1 MLQFLA
7 LTTLALAASCRGQMM
22 AELKKLDISPD
33 NIEGVEQYTDL
44 SIDEIITQALG
55 GIDLAAQKM
64 LTPGGNILAELDMNL
79 TEEQYQLFYSPPE
92 FGSLETMPFFEQKR
106 KKRKAVRRT
115 DLKWTNNV
123 MPYTFAD
130 GHFTTKDQYII
141 KTAMRE
147 WEKYTCIK
155 FREKTNSDINYVR
168 FQNGHGCNSQ
178 LGMVGGE
185 QILNLDINGC
195 RWKGLYLHE
204 IGHAIGLVHEHQ
216 LPNRDDYIDIIY
228 TNVAPSMRVWF
239 QKYRTREVNQFDVN
253 YELSSVMHYGMTAF
267 SSDGRST
274 TIRPKN
280 RTSEDIIGKVWR
292 KELSFSDVKAVN
304 RMYECAAHC
313 PKNVQCIR
321 GGFVDQ
327 NCKCICPDGSEDCR
341 APTPGERL
349 KVDRPQDCV
358 NTYND
363 WQCHVWATQ
372 GECEINPDFMKV
384 SCKRAC
390 RVCGEKE
397 EESNKNHVAAWSW
410 QWFGLLTNLFPK
422 DWVMGDCDDHF
433 KNEKCSQWAKNG
445 DCITNKDWMARFCK
459 KSCGKCNT
467 AKKTSSGDCS
477 NIEDDNDC
485 NKWAMKGECMTKK
498 KWMHK
503 NCRKSCQLCEAS
515 DDPDVDSNDTE
526 NKPRNRDDDDS
537 DDYDDD
543 DDNVVTTGCRDK
555 HNTRECE
562 GWAKRDECQRNPK
575 WMIPNCRASCGRCND
590 GSCKNLYDDK
600 KCKYWANE
608 RECFKNPIWMRK
620 NCAESCNSCEET
632 DGSNVDDNNDD
643 ENTRNNDVDRTKDV
657 EVEIHVNDGQATTR
671 GPRQKYEDEEESDP
685 TCRDEHNDR
694 ECKIWANY
702 GHCAINPSYMSK
714 MCKKSCNKCESGARE
729 DTNEDPRDPF
739 VDPDK
744 EQKDGSFDVDKTTKA
759 TIRTTTDDTPKQACQ
774 DTHSNCPSWAKS
786 GVCNTNPTYALKAC
800 KFSCK
805 NCKEVCTDQHTL
817 CKLWSKSNHCNTNSA
832 YMMRFCQK
840 SCDVC

>member
-1 MLQFLA
+1 
-7 LTTLALAASCRGQMM
+7 MM
-22 AELKKLDISPD
+22 EELKKLDISPD

-79 TEEQYQLFYSPPE
+79 TEEQYQMLYSAPE
-92 FGSLETMPFFEQKR
+92 YGSLETMPFFEQKR

-115 DLKWTNNV
+115 DLRWPDGV
-123 MPYTFAD
+123 LPYTFAD
-130 GHFTTKDQYII
+130 GHFTTKELYIM

-155 FREKTNSDINYVR
+155 FREKTSSDVNFVR
-168 FQNGHGCNSQ
+168 IQNGHGCNSQ

-228 TNVAPSMRVWF
+228 ANVAPSMRVWF
-239 QKYRTREVNQFDVN
+239 QKYQSREVNQFDVN
-253 YELSSVMHYGMTAF
+253 YELSSVMHYGTTAF

-280 RTSEDIIGKVWR
+280 KTSTDIIGKVWR
-292 KELSFSDVKAVN
+292 KELAFSDVKAVN

-313 PKNVQCIR
+313 PKNVKCIR

-327 NCKCICPDGSEDCR
+327 NCKCICPDGSNECT
-341 APTPGERL
+341 APLPGEKM
-349 KVDRPQDCV
+349 KVDRPTDCV

-390 RVCGEKE
+390 RVCGNDE
-397 EESNKNHVAAWSW
+397 EQLGENHVAAWSW
-410 QWFGLLTNLFPK
+410 QWFGLFTSLFPK
-422 DWVMGDCDDHF
+422 NWVMDDCEDSF
-433 KNEKCSQWAKNG
+433 KNEKCQEWAKNG
-445 DCITNKDWMARFCK
+445 DCITNKDWMAKFCK
-459 KSCGKCNT
+459 KSCGKCSPET
-467 AKKTSSGDCS
+467 KDTGTGDCK
-477 NIEDDNDC
+477 NIEDDKDC
-485 NKWAMKGECMTKK
+485 KKWALKGECITKK
-498 KWMHK
+498 KWMHT
-503 NCRKSCQLCEAS
+503 NCKKSCQLCVAADEPEK
-515 DDPDVDSNDTE
+515 DDDNETE
-526 NKPRNRDDDDS
+526 NKPRNRDDDDE
-537 DDYDDD
+537 
-543 DDNVVTTGCRDK
+543 DNVKTGCRDK

-562 GWAKRDECQRNPK
+562 GWAKKDECRRNPK
-575 WMIPNCRASCGRCND
+575 WMIPNCRQSCGRCND

-600 KCKYWANE
+600 KCKYWAKE
-608 RECFKNPIWMRK
+608 RECFKNPSWMRK
-620 NCAESCNSCEET
+620 NCAESCNSCEEL
-632 DGSNVDDNNDD
+632 DGSDNHRDDDVNSRDNEVDS
-643 ENTRNNDVDRTKDV
+643 RNDV

-671 GPRQKYEDEEESDP
+671 APRQEFEDDEDDSD
-685 TCRDEHNDR
+685 TSCRNDHNDKD
-694 ECKIWANY
+694 CKIWANY
-702 GHCAINPSYMSK
+702 GHCQINPSYMSK
-714 MCKKSCNKCESGARE
+714 MCKKACNQCEYGTRE
-729 DTNEDPRDPF
+729 DTNEDPRDPI
-739 VDPDK
+739 VDIDK
-744 EQKDGSFDVDKTTKA
+744 EQRDGSVDAKTT
-759 TIRTTTDDTPKQACQ
+759 TTTTENLPRQACQ
-774 DTHSNCPSWAKS
+774 DNHSSCPSWAKS
-786 GVCNTNPTYALKAC
+786 GVCNTNPTYALKEC

-805 NCKEVCTDQHTL
+805 NCKQVCTDQHTL
-817 CKLWSKSNHCNTNSA
+817 CQLWSKSNHCNTNSA

-840 SCDVC
+840 SCQVC